1 MKKFFVCLFA
11 AFALLTTSCSKDDD
25 DNSPA
30 NKASVTISGKTYSF
44 NDLSWIDAEFN
55 GVKTYSIT
63 SFSEDDNADEI
74 SINLSSNKTG
84 EISVDAKNSI
94 TIKVGQDTYKSTSG
108 KFTITTFDS
117 KYINGSFKASFKKG
131 TDATIYNI
139 EGSFV
144 SKIFNLLDLV

>member
-11 AFALLTTSCSKDDD
+11 AVALFTTGCSKDDD
-25 DNSPA
+25 DNSSA
-30 NKASVTISGKTYSF
+30 TNATVTLSGKIYTF
-44 NDLSWIDAEFN
+44 NELSWIDAEFN

-63 SFSEDDNADEI
+63 SFSENDNADEI
-74 SINLSSNKTG
+74 GINLSSNKTG

-94 TIKVGQDTYKSTSG
+94 KITIGKDTYQSTSG
-108 KFTITTFDS
+108 KITITTFDS
-117 KYINGSFKASFKKG
+117 KNINGSFKANFKKG

-144 SKIFNLLDLV
+144 SKVFKL